1 MERRRKS
8 RKEESKVS
16 KKKQSKWE
24 ILKELENNLID
35 RYHRWKQIFNEGSSD
50 RMYEDGTG
58 TQLVRNHIRYYKR
71 QIEELLMGDFIA
83 YPDSYWYP
91 EPCELP
97 LNFMAVD
104 RPVNNRLLTANKT
117 MSYNEA
123 VKFNWKEVM

>member
-1 MERRRKS
+1 MG
-8 RKEESKVS
+8 

-35 RYHRWKQIFNEGSSD
+35 RYHRWMQIFNEGSSD
-50 RMYEDGTG
+50 RMYPDGTG
-58 TQLVRNHIRYYKR
+58 TYLVRNHINYYKR
-71 QIEELLMGDFIA
+71 CIEELLLGDFIA

-97 LNFMAVD
+97 KAFMAIDREVD
-104 RPVNNRLLTANKT
+104 GKLLTANKT